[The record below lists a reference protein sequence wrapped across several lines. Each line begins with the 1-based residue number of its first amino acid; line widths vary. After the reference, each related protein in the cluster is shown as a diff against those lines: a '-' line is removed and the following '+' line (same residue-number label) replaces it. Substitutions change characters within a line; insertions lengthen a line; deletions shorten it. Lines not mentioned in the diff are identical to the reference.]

1 MTWFQG
7 VPGLD
12 CREQPGDPQIA
23 NLSAAL
29 ACAARLRPVTP
40 RPGRVPIQSTPT
52 GKAARLFL
60 NWLQDTK
67 DDAEEAYRRR
77 FALALAL
84 ETPGDATPEHALAT
98 ARTLR
103 SWLKP

>member
-40 RPGRVPIQSTPT
+40 RPGRGPIQSTPT

-60 NWLQDTK
+60 NWLQDAK
-67 DDAEEAYRRR
+67 DDAKEAYRRR
-77 FALALAL
+77 FALGLAL
-84 ETPGDATPEHALAT
+84 ETSGDATPEYVLAT